1 MHIVKS
7 VGVMSVAR
15 IMGLTYG
22 CMGLLFVPFFL
33 LIGMSSSM
41 ANHGRSPAMGIF
53 GMGFGVVFAIL
64 MPVVYGLMGFVMGAI
79 GGLLYNAL
87 AAWTGGFELELELR
101 PQTLTAPYPIIPP
114 VTTIPNS

>member
-1 MHIVKS
+1 
-7 VGVMSVAR
+7 
-15 IMGLTYG
+15 
-22 CMGLLFVPFFL
+22 
-33 LIGMSSSM
+33 
-41 ANHGRSPAMGIF
+41 
-53 GMGFGVVFAIL
+53 
-64 MPVVYGLMGFVMGAI
+64 VYGLMGFVMGAI